1 MVLYKTLFDDIAS
14 SAPVKHQLTK
24 EHDYRSTH
32 KSSRWT
38 LKYPHLTLTLKKVEV
53 SFTTYIYYQID
64 NVTAKES
71 TVLVILLRNLQY

>member
-38 LKYPHLTLTLKKVEV
+38 LKCPHLTLTLKKVEV
-53 SFTTYIYYQID
+53 SFTYILYQID

>member
-24 EHDYRSTH
+24 QHDYRSTH

-53 SFTTYIYYQID
+53 SFAYIYYQID
-64 NVTAKES
+64 NVIAKES
-71 TVLVILLRNLQY
+71 TVLVILLS